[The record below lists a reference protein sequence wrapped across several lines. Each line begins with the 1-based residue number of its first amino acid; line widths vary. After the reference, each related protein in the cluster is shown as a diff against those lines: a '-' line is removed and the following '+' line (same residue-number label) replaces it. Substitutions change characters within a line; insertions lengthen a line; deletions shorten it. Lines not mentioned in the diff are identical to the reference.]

1 MRIGARWWRVRVEP
15 DLPAELRRGSRSL
28 GKATAKADP
37 FVSHFLVV
45 LLHIVELHRQLE
57 FGCDQPA
64 DSRRDIELGERSIV
78 LRRDKLRLRRQQLLV
93 LNEDVECRAR
103 ADQRLLLHACKGDL
117 SGTHRRCE

>member
-45 LLHIVELHRQLE
+45 LLQQPPQRQSH
-57 FGCDQPA
+57 G
-64 DSRRDIELGERSIV
+64 
-78 LRRDKLRLRRQQLLV
+78 RRQIAPPGREPHV
-93 LNEDVECRAR
+93 RPIACSVEIW
-103 ADQRLLLHACKGDL
+103 
-117 SGTHRRCE
+117 